1 MYGLLQLVRP
11 SGRYLNDDSEM
22 KLVMETRLFVIHRLT
37 TRHSSDEVNS
47 DKEKTPDNVLSWRN
61 MEMSSSLP
69 LHFPIEFT
77 LTPSS
82 SSTCRP
88 HSASP
93 LYIYMYYYK
102 IVLYRNVQHSRT
114 VNVSNGH
121 YGR

>member
-11 SGRYLNDDSEM
+11 PGRYLNDDSEM

-37 TRHSSDEVNS
+37 TRHSSDEVNP
-47 DKEKTPDNVLSWRN
+47 DKEKTPDDVLSWRN

-82 SSTCRP
+82 SSACRP

-93 LYIYMYYYK
+93 LYTYIPYT
-102 IVLYRNVQHSRT
+102 IIILLYRNVKYT
-114 VNVSNGH
+114 NVK
-121 YGR
+121 